1 MLGPRRGT
9 RYPLLAP
16 MLPDID
22 LTDLDRFANGFPHEL
37 FTTLRREA
45 PVWFQ
50 PPTAHTPGGEGFWV
64 LSRHADIVAA
74 ALDAATFS
82 SHRGGARDGGG
93 TLIEDLPS
101 GFAAGVLL
109 NMMDDPR
116 HRHFRRLVTPS
127 VSPRALAAMELELRE
142 RTAAILDA
150 VAERGACDLVTD
162 VAAELPLQAI
172 ARLLGVPQ
180 EDRHRLFGWAN
191 ATLDYDDRQLGESS
205 AKVQAAQAELFQYGS
220 ALLAEK
226 RRCPADDILSAAVH
240 GRVPSDGGG
249 DELLSELEQQ
259 MLFNLLIAAGSETTR
274 NSIALGFAALV
285 EHPEQ
290 WRALRDDRA
299 LVPRAVEEMLRW
311 GSSTPYNRRT
321 ATRDVTIRGTTIRAG
336 DKVTLWWASANRDEN
351 VFADPFRFDV
361 RRDPNPH
368 LTFGHGNHF
377 CLGANLA
384 RVEMRLVFEG
394 LLERFDEIA
403 LDGPIELA
411 RSNKHT
417 GVRHMPATFV
427 RRTERPS

>member
-1 MLGPRRGT
+1 M
-9 RYPLLAP
+9 PL
-16 MLPDID
+16 DID
-22 LTDLDRFANGFPHEL
+22 LTDLDRFAHGFPHDD
-37 FTTLRREA
+37 FATLRREA
-45 PVWFQ
+45 PVWFH
-50 PPTAHTPGGEGFWV
+50 PPTARAPGGEGFWV
-64 LSRHADIVAA
+64 LSRHADISTAA
-74 ALDAATFS
+74 QDAVTFS
-82 SHRGGARDGGG
+82 SHRGGTRDGGG

-127 VSPRALAAMELELRE
+127 VSPRALAAMEAELRE
-142 RTAAILDA
+142 RTGAILDA
-150 VAERGACDLVTD
+150 VAERGTCDLVTD

-191 ATLDYDDRQLGESS
+191 ATLDYDDRQLGETS

-226 RRCPADDILSAAVH
+226 RRCPADDILSAAAL
-240 GRVPSDGGG
+240 GRIPSSTG
-249 DELLSELEQQ
+249 DDEPLSDLEQQ

-285 EHPEQ
+285 QHPDQ
-290 WRALRDDRA
+290 WRAVQQDRA

-311 GSSTPYNRRT
+311 ASSTPYNRRT
-321 ATRDVTIRGTTIRAG
+321 ATRDVELRGMTIRAG
-336 DKVTLWWASANRDEN
+336 DKVTLWWASANRDED
-351 VFADPFRFDV
+351 VFTDPFRFDV

-368 LTFGHGNHF
+368 LTFGYGNHF

-394 LLERFDEIA
+394 LLERFSDIA
-403 LDGPIELA
+403 LDGPIEWT

-417 GVRHMPATFV
+417 GVRHMPAVLV
-427 RRTERPS
+427 RRTERAS